1 MTPRRFLPACAS
13 MLAAQRGVGSA
24 LDAIDNVREESH
36 APTLYGWR
44 VQMAG
49 SEGL

>member
-1 MTPRRFLPACAS
+1 MTPRRFLPARAS
-13 MLAAQRGVGSA
+13 MLAAQRGIGSG
-24 LDAIDNVREESH
+24 LSTIDNVREESH
-36 APTLYGWR
+36 APTLYGWH